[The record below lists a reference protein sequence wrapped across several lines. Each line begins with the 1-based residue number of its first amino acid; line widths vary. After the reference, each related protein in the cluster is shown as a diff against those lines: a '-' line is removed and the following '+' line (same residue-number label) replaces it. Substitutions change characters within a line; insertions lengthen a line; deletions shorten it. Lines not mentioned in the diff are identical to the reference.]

1 MFVVI
6 FFITITLCRMRYG
19 YFLVCEQA
27 SAFLIFVKKIPKMR
41 PCTWCVFPHGESSPL
56 RRCLGSCAEVC
67 LQKALY
73 TEGLKYNV
81 LAATKQL
88 YESFSPSVCLSVTPF
103 QQCCHHRIVMKISGV
118 ITIDRSDVCAKKNKI
133 WCQKSRSQ
141 RSQPN
146 LAVSGP

>member
-1 MFVVI
+1 
-6 FFITITLCRMRYG
+6 
-19 YFLVCEQA
+19 
-27 SAFLIFVKKIPKMR
+27 MR

-103 QQCCHHRIVMKISGV
+103 QQCCHHRIVMKFSGV
-118 ITIDRSDVCAKKNKI
+118 ITIDRSDVCAKKKKQDLMSKVKVTEVATQFSRFRTINQAKI
-133 WCQKSRSQ
+133 QIWRWNDAQ
-141 RSQPN
+141 RLMRQFWPE
-146 LAVSGP
+146 LGVSGL